1 MMLSKQSYLRTLILW
16 LSVKQNLMTRTLRP
30 NLILQDILILLD
42 SIEINMGEAYLFM
55 FAIVFLVNSYTST
68 PSLKISKAFSL
79 NLISEKTNGYFLEHI
94 TLPVKMT
101 NISFETWEM
110 LLIHT

>member
-1 MMLSKQSYLRTLILW
+1 MA
-16 LSVKQNLMTRTLRP
+16 VV
-30 NLILQDILILLD
+30 
-42 SIEINMGEAYLFM
+42 M
-55 FAIVFLVNSYTST
+55 FVLVFLVNSYTSI

-79 NLISEKTNGYFLEHI
+79 NLISEKTNGYFLEPI